1 MRLMTGEGPVPPELR
16 GAVVAIGNFDGVH
29 RGHQKLFD
37 VARSEALRLGVPWGV
52 VTFEPHPRSF
62 FKPSVPVFRLTP
74 APLKERII
82 QALGAAF
89 MVVLPFDRALA
100 DLEPEDFIRNLLSTR
115 LAARHV
121 VMGYDF
127 HFGRG
132 RRGHPATMQAAGA
145 ALGFGTTIVDQ
156 VSDEGDAHSPFSSS
170 AIRQALHHGNMS
182 DAAHDLGYN
191 WMVMGEV
198 VKGDQRGR
206 TIGFP
211 TLNIILDQGADPFR
225 GIYAVRVRDAQIK
238 GAIAWPGAG
247 YFGDR
252 PTFDTGRTFLEV
264 YLIGFSGDLYGRT
277 LLVEMVDLIRPDRR
291 FDSLSELVAQMRV
304 DCDDAVARLDREAA
318 ANPLAA
324 FPLAQL
330 QKAGNI

>member
-1 MRLMTGEGPVPPELR
+1 MRLISGKGPVPPDLL

-29 RGHQKLFD
+29 RGHQKLLD
-37 VARSEALRLGVPWGV
+37 VTRNEALRLGVPWGV
-52 VTFEPHPRSF
+52 VTVEPHPRSF
-62 FKPSVPVFRLTP
+62 FKPTVPVFRLTP
-74 APLKERII
+74 APLKERIVS
-82 QALGAAF
+82 ALGAAF
-89 MVVLPFDRALA
+89 MVVLNFDRELA
-100 DLEPEDFIRNLLSTR
+100 DLEPEDFIRLHLADR

-132 RRGHPATMQAAGA
+132 RRGSPATMKAGGA
-145 ALGFGTTIVDQ
+145 KLGFGISIVEQ

-170 AIRQALHHGNMS
+170 AIRQALHHGSMA

-225 GIYAVRVRDAQIK
+225 GIYAVRVRDAQLK
-238 GAIAWPGAG
+238 GAIAWQGAG

-264 YLIGFSGDLYGRT
+264 HLMGFSGDLYGRT
-277 LLVEMVDLIRPDRR
+277 LIVEMVDLIRPDKR
-291 FDSLSELVAQMRV
+291 FESLSELVALMGN
-304 DCDDAVARLDREAA
+304 DCDQALSRLEIDAQ

-324 FPLAQL
+324 FPLARL
-330 QKAGNI
+330 QRDGNI

>member
-1 MRLMTGEGPVPPELR
+1 
-16 GAVVAIGNFDGVH
+16 
-29 RGHQKLFD
+29 
-37 VARSEALRLGVPWGV
+37 
-52 VTFEPHPRSF
+52 
-62 FKPSVPVFRLTP
+62 
-74 APLKERII
+74 
-82 QALGAAF
+82 
-89 MVVLPFDRALA
+89 LA
-100 DLEPEDFIRNLLSTR
+100 DLEPEEFIQNYLANR
-115 LAARHV
+115 LAVRHV

-132 RRGHPATMQAAGA
+132 RRGSPATIRTAGA
-145 ALGFGTTIVDQ
+145 RFGFGTTIVDQ

-170 AIRQALHHGNMS
+170 AIRQALHHGNMA

-198 VKGDQRGR
+198 VKGDQRGQ

-225 GIYAVRVRDAQIK
+225 GIYAVRVRDASLK

-264 YLIGFSGDLYGRT
+264 FLIGFSGNLYGRT
-277 LLVEMVDLIRPDRR
+277 LLIEMVDLIRPDRR
-291 FDSLSELVAQMRV
+291 FDTLPELVAQMRT
-304 DCDDAVARLDREAA
+304 DCDDALSRLNGEAKTK
-318 ANPLAA
+318 PLASY
-324 FPLAQL
+324 PLAQL
-330 QKAGNI
+330 QKVGEI